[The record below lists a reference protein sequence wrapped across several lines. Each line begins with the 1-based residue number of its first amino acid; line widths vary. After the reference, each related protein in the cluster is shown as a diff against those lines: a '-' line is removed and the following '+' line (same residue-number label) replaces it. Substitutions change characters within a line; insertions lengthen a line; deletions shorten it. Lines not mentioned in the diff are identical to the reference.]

1 LTGDRAFQRLRKGRT
16 GGSQHLS
23 VRLRP
28 TRVGFVRVGF
38 VVSRKVGKA
47 VVRNRIRRRLR
58 EVLRA
63 HLVASAAA
71 GRRASY
77 DLLVIVRPSAASAG
91 FHELAAAL
99 LRALERALEKPG
111 GSGRE
116 RSDGAGASSLAAPVA
131 SPRSA
136 AHGGAA

>member
-1 LTGDRAFQRLRKGRT
+1 RT

-28 TRVGFVRVGF
+28 TRVGYVRVGF

-58 EVLRA
+58 EALRA
-63 HLVASAAA
+63 HLVAGAAA

-77 DLLVIVRPSAASAG
+77 DLLVIVRPSAAAAD
-91 FHELAAAL
+91 FQALAAAL
-99 LRALERALEKPG
+99 LRALERALEKASGPG
-111 GSGRE
+111 RD
-116 RSDGAGASSLAAPVA
+116 RSEDAGASSGRAPTGSQGSQGA
-131 SPRSA
+131 M